1 MAKVLIPIAEGSEEL
16 EAVTLIDIL
25 RRGGIEVTVAGL
37 QPGPVHCAR
46 RTVILPD
53 AALNEV
59 LDAHYDM
66 VVLPGG
72 TAGAN
77 HLRDDDRIVT
87 LLQRTL
93 AEGGEVAAIC
103 AAPKALERAGLLQN
117 RRFTA
122 YPGVLSGSTG
132 NAIEI
137 DGPVFTSRGPGT
149 AMDFALAL
157 VEHLTDRANREQV
170 EAALQ
175 RP

>member
-25 RRGGIEVTVAGL
+25 RRGEIDVTVAGL
-37 QPGPVHCAR
+37 QPGPVRCAR
-46 RTVILPD
+46 GTVIIPD
-53 AALNEV
+53 TT
-59 LDAHYDM
+59 LDAVLNTRFDL

-77 HLRDDDRIVT
+77 HLRDDHRILD
-87 LLQRTL
+87 LLQRTV
-93 AEGGEVAAIC
+93 AEGGEAAAIC
-103 AAPKALERAGLLQN
+103 AAPLALERAGLLKD

-122 YPGVLSGSTG
+122 YPGVLPGATG
-132 NAIEI
+132 NVIEI
-137 DGPVFTSRGPGT
+137 DGPVLTSRGPGT
-149 AMDFALAL
+149 ALDFALAL
-157 VEHLTDRANREQV
+157 VEHLSDRANRKRV

>member
-25 RRGGIEVTVAGL
+25 RRGGIDVTVAGL
-37 QPGPVHCAR
+37 QPGPVRCAR

-53 AALNEV
+53 AALDEV
-59 LDAHYDM
+59 LETHYDM

-77 HLRDDDRIVT
+77 HLRDDDRIVA
-87 LLQRTL
+87 LLKRTL
-93 AEGGEVAAIC
+93 AEGGEAAAIC
-103 AAPKALERAGLLQN
+103 AAPKVLDRAGLLKT

-122 YPGVLSGSTG
+122 YPGVLPGSSG
-132 NAIEI
+132 NVIEI
-137 DGPVFTSRGPGT
+137 DGPVLTSRGPGT

-157 VEHLTDRANREQV
+157 VEHLTDHTNREQV